1 MKPIMVDSGPLIAL
15 FNKSDKYYL
24 ASVDFISKNNRQL
37 VTTVANI
44 TEAVYVLDYS
54 KKAQAAFLKW
64 ISESSIIIESIDSK
78 EINEI
83 ATLFEKYSNVPMD
96 FADACIVYVAER
108 LQTNEII
115 TVDSDF
121 EIYRLKGNRQFKN
134 LLKIK

>member
-1 MKPIMVDSGPLIAL
+1 MKPIIVDSGPLIAL
-15 FNKSDKYYL
+15 FNKSDKHYL
-24 ASVDFISKNNRQL
+24 ASVEFISKNNRQL

-54 KKAQAAFLKW
+54 KKAQAIFLKW
-64 ISESSIIIESIDSK
+64 ISESSIVIENIDSK

-83 ATLFEKYSNVPMD
+83 AKLFEKYSNVPMD
-96 FADACIVYVAER
+96 FADACIVYIAER

-134 LLKIK
+134 LLTI

>member
-134 LLKIK
+134 LLKI